1 MTRLAAEGQGK
12 LLGKDAESQRAA
24 EGLSLAWPDQ
34 AYESLAVA
42 ALYRADGLTA
52 NDIAYANHLARRI
65 EGGDHPA
72 AVLRVLGPDSAP
84 DIAKRLFSGDGTVV
98 LVATALST
106 SFVAPATHEAV
117 AWLQSQVRADQLD
130 IPDGLVVRWV
140 GDALIGR
147 DYMSNVQTSLDRA
160 AVATVVLLLGV
171 LFAVYRSVWL
181 ALVPL
186 ATIGA
191 SLVIARS
198 ALAWM
203 VLAGWEVSPLVELFL
218 IALLFGCGTDFC
230 LFISWRLGEHW
241 DAGDPANSMRMAL
254 ERSWP
259 TLLTSAG
266 TVIIALSLMGTTR
279 FKLFSSTG
287 PSVAIGLAI
296 TLAASLTLAPALLVI
311 LARLRPARSKGLRHH
326 RRGCGSESLTWRWRG
341 RS

>member
-1 MTRLAAEGQGK
+1 MVRT
-12 LLGKDAESQRAA
+12 QRASCAA

-140 GDALIGR
+140 GDALIG
-147 DYMSNVQTSLDRA
+147 
-160 AVATVVLLLGV
+160 
-171 LFAVYRSVWL
+171 
-181 ALVPL
+181 
-186 ATIGA
+186 ATI
-191 SLVIARS
+191 
-198 ALAWM
+198 
-203 VLAGWEVSPLVELFL
+203 
-218 IALLFGCGTDFC
+218 
-230 LFISWRLGEHW
+230 
-241 DAGDPANSMRMAL
+241 
-254 ERSWP
+254 
-259 TLLTSAG
+259 
-266 TVIIALSLMGTTR
+266 
-279 FKLFSSTG
+279 
-287 PSVAIGLAI
+287 
-296 TLAASLTLAPALLVI
+296 
-311 LARLRPARSKGLRHH
+311 
-326 RRGCGSESLTWRWRG
+326 
-341 RS
+341 

>member
-1 MTRLAAEGQGK
+1 MRTSYRLTPNQPRAVLAAVNGYLIRLPITTWPGCVIALWTAAAVAVGYSAPSLTRLAAEGQGK
-12 LLGKDAESQRAA
+12 LLGKDAESQLAA
-24 EGLSLAWPDQ
+24 DGLSLAWPDQ

-42 ALYRADGLTA
+42 AFYRADGLTA
-52 NDIAYANHLARRI
+52 NDIGCAKRLARRI

-84 DIAKRLFSGDGTVV
+84 DIANRLFSGDGTIV

-130 IPDGLVVRWV
+130 VPDGLVVRWV

-191 SLVIARS
+191 SLVIAQHPGLDDSGRMGSVTARRVVFDRPPLWLRDGLLSVHLVAPWRVLGRRRS
-198 ALAWM
+198 CQ
-203 VLAGWEVSPLVELFL
+203 F
-218 IALLFGCGTDFC
+218 
-230 LFISWRLGEHW
+230 
-241 DAGDPANSMRMAL
+241 DAHG
-254 ERSWP
+254 
-259 TLLTSAG
+259 AG
-266 TVIIALSLMGTTR
+266 T
-279 FKLFSSTG
+279 F
-287 PSVAIGLAI
+287 VAD
-296 TLAASLTLAPALLVI
+296 SFD
-311 LARLRPARSKGLRHH
+311 
-326 RRGCGSESLTWRWRG
+326 
-341 RS
+341 